1 MMERRS
7 RTTVGIA
14 LALVAAL
21 WLLVWL
27 ALAVVVPLFEDAPCS
42 GIVFRAG
49 ASGPASEPAGRPPI
63 GGTGGLAGKVRAA
76 LRPQGSAVYC
86 HDFADP
92 FVLRAGNT
100 YYAYA
105 TNNQDDHIPVLTSSG
120 LFGNAHTAD
129 ALPKLPAWSSPGGVW
144 GPAVLPRPGGF
155 VLYYTTRAHDPD
167 RECLSRAVSKEPGG
181 PFVDDSS
188 GPLVCPPDGG
198 AIDPSPF
205 VTADGR
211 AYLLWKSDATAGI
224 VAQELAPDGLSL
236 VGDQRPLVQADQAW
250 ESGVVEAPSMV
261 GYAGRYYLFYSG
273 NNWSTA
279 GYAIGYAVCDSPT
292 GPCTKPAGGPW
303 LASTSRA
310 EGPGGEDVFVD
321 ANGQPW
327 MTLHAWVRGKVGYPQ
342 GARNLFVVR
351 LTFVDGAPVAG

>member
-1 MMERRS
+1 MERRS

-14 LALVAAL
+14 LALVVAL

-49 ASGPASEPAGRPPI
+49 ASRPPGGPAGRPPI
-63 GGTGGLAGKVRAA
+63 GGKGGLAGKVRAA
-76 LRPQGSAVYC
+76 LRPQGPAVYC

-129 ALPKLPAWSSPGGVW
+129 ALPKLPVWSSSGGVW
-144 GPAVLPRPGGF
+144 GPAVLARPGGF

-188 GPLVCPPDGG
+188 GPFVCPSDGG

-205 VTADGR
+205 VAADGR

-236 VGDQRPLVQADQAW
+236 VGDQQAIVQADQAW
-250 ESGVVEAPSMV
+250 EAGVVEAPSMV
-261 GYAGRYYLFYSG
+261 GYDGRYYLFYSG
-273 NNWSTA
+273 NNWATA
-279 GYAIGYAVCDSPT
+279 DYAIGYAVCDSPT
-292 GPCTKPAGGPW
+292 GPCTKPADGPW
-303 LASTSRA
+303 LASTAKA

>member
-1 MMERRS
+1 MDRRS

-14 LALVAAL
+14 IALVAAL

-27 ALAVVVPLFEDAPCS
+27 TLAVLVPLFEEAPCS

-49 ASGPASEPAGRPPI
+49 AVP
-63 GGTGGLAGKVRAA
+63 
-76 LRPQGSAVYC
+76 
-86 HDFADP
+86 
-92 FVLRAGNT
+92 
-100 YYAYA
+100 
-105 TNNQDDHIPVLTSSG
+105 
-120 LFGNAHTAD
+120 
-129 ALPKLPAWSSPGGVW
+129 
-144 GPAVLPRPGGF
+144 PRPGGF

-205 VTADGR
+205 VAADGR

-236 VGDQRPLVQADQAW
+236 VGDQQPIVQADQAW

-261 GYAGRYYLFYSG
+261 GYDGRYYLFYSG

-279 GYAIGYAVCDSPT
+279 GYAIGYAVCGSPA
-292 GPCTKPAGGPW
+292 GPCTKPADGPW
-303 LASTSRA
+303 LAPTPQA
-310 EGPGGEDVFVD
+310 EGPGGAGAFVD
-321 ANGQPW
+321 AHGQLSLA
-327 MTLHAWVRGKVGYPQ
+327 LHAWVHGKVGYPQ
-342 GARNLFVVR
+342 GARNLFVVP
-351 LTFVDGAPVAG
+351 L